1 MPIKKSK
8 RNLKRLL
15 RNLVELYQMIA
26 PLRNSLVQVMVNLHL
41 FPPFLSQVHHL
52 LLLLLWQ
59 VSYHQVPHLHPHL
72 SQVVAPQHHHH
83 LLVQVFQVI
92 LLLE

>member
-1 MPIKKSK
+1 MPIKNSK
-8 RNLKRLL
+8 LNLKRLL
-15 RNLVELYQMIA
+15 RNLVELYQMTA
-26 PLRNSLVQVMVNLHL
+26 PLRNSLVQAMVNPHL
-41 FPPFLSQVHHL
+41 FPPFLSQVHH

-92 LLLE
+92 LLL